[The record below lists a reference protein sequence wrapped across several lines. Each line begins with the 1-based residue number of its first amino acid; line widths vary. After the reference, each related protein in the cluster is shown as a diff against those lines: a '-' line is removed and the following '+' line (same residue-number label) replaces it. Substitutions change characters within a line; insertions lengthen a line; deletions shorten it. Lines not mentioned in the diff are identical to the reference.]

1 MGDRPGADLPRDR
14 APGRSRLEVGTSLEA
29 PYVRAR
35 SASGM
40 SGAHASRPDTPERVG
55 NDLVQPVSAGRTR
68 EAGAF
73 PVKVQMPRQ
82 TRRAHRPHVAGCRVE
97 GSRPEARTA
106 SLTPT
111 DGAEM
116 SADEPEQGDA
126 AGRAR
131 PCRSG
136 SERPW
141 SSPSASIRRG
151 RPRVGALGSPRWAHG
166 THRGDPSAPMVRG
179 PDVAGVGRSRSGCSR
194 DPTMRPRTSSRRS
207 RAASPNRASS
217 SRR

>member
-1 MGDRPGADLPRDR
+1 
-14 APGRSRLEVGTSLEA
+14 
-29 PYVRAR
+29 
-35 SASGM
+35 
-40 SGAHASRPDTPERVG
+40 
-55 NDLVQPVSAGRTR
+55 
-68 EAGAF
+68 
-73 PVKVQMPRQ
+73 
-82 TRRAHRPHVAGCRVE
+82 
-97 GSRPEARTA
+97 RTA

-151 RPRVGALGSPRWAHG
+151 RPRVG
-166 THRGDPSAPMVRG
+166 
-179 PDVAGVGRSRSGCSR
+179 SRSPGGR
-194 DPTMRPRTSSRRS
+194 TAPTGVIPARRWCAGPTWLGLGVLAADALATRRCDLERLRAVHGQHHRIERARP
-207 RAASPNRASS
+207 ADEEAVPL
-217 SRR
+217 